1 MAQAAPDETDG
12 SPPKPTPLW
21 RNRDYTYWWT
31 GNGLNTLGTS
41 VSTLAFPLLI
51 LYLTGSAAQA
61 GLITVLA
68 MLGKLAALAVGGVV
82 ADRISRRGILIWAS
96 LVQAVAMG
104 TVALLVLGG
113 DPSIPLIGAMA
124 LISGVGN
131 GMRVAVQM
139 SVLRRIVP
147 KEQIADATAQ
157 TMGRDMV
164 AQLVG
169 APLGGLLYSIGR
181 WIPFVFDAITYFFMT
196 ITALVI
202 RRPLGPERR
211 PDDEPQPSFAQDLGD
226 GVRMIRRSRYLTFT
240 LIWGALLNT
249 VAEGFILLFVVLI
262 QFRGGGPTS
271 VGLATSLA
279 VVGGVVGAVLGP
291 WLMKKIGARQVL
303 ICAAWFF
310 VASFAVVVTVPQ
322 PWQIGL
328 VMMVGMSCMVPLNVV
343 TESYEV
349 RLVPDAYLGRVAAT
363 SRFCVQGVMWVG
375 PLVAG
380 LLADRLG
387 VQEAILIL
395 ASVMAGLAL
404 MLHLGRSR
412 LNVLDTPV
420 SEIEELSPPPSR
432 FPKSPDKAAAEPPV
446 TDVPDANAVLTGAA
460 VPADG
465 ATVAPEPGESHPA
478 PSTAPSTARESRS

>member
-1 MAQAAPDETDG
+1 MAQAAPEETDG

-31 GNGLNTLGTS
+31 GNGLNSLGMS

-82 ADRISRRGILIWAS
+82 ADRVSRRGILIWAS
-96 LVQAVAMG
+96 LLQAAAMG
-104 TVALLVLGG
+104 VVAVLVFRG
-113 DPSIPLIGAMA
+113 DPSIPLIGVMA
-124 LISGVGN
+124 LIGGVGG
-131 GMRVAVQM
+131 GMRGAVQM

-181 WIPFVFDAITYFFMT
+181 GIPFIFDTITYLFVT
-196 ITALVI
+196 VTALVI
-202 RRPLGPERR
+202 RRPLGPDPR
-211 PDDEPQPSFAQDLGD
+211 PDDGPKPSFAQDLAD

-240 LIWGALLNT
+240 LIWGALLNA

-375 PLVAG
+375 PLIAG
-380 LLADRLG
+380 PLADQMG

-395 ASVMAGLAL
+395 AVVMAGLAL
-404 MLHLGRSR
+404 TLHIGRSR
-412 LNVLDTPV
+412 LSVLDVPV
-420 SEIEELSPPPSR
+420 SEVEELSPPPSR
-432 FPKSPDKAAAEPPV
+432 FPRAPEN
-446 TDVPDANAVLTGAA
+446 DVVEAPTADTPAVLTGAA
-460 VPADG
+460 PADVT
-465 ATVAPEPGESHPA
+465 TVTTESGETGSTPG
-478 PSTAPSTARESRS
+478 TASRETWS